1 MYQLGT
7 GTGLLSMMAAKLGAD
22 SITAIEEFGPIA
34 NCAEKIIHENGF
46 SDKIKLVR
54 KRSTDVQVGQG
65 SHKYIS
71 YLIYYFCHLQNMV
84 NFR

>member
-1 MYQLGT
+1 
-7 GTGLLSMMAAKLGAD
+7 MMAAKLGAD

-65 SHKYIS
+65 NK
-71 YLIYYFCHLQNMV
+71 
-84 NFR
+84 